1 MEIFDMKS
9 YDDIAVKK
17 MEELLD
23 VVAQTERFDADDEL
37 SADELDKVTAGL
49 TLPSFQKFMQ
59 YVRER
64 DANE

>member
-1 MEIFDMKS
+1 MKN

-23 VVAQTERFDADDEL
+23 IVAEAECFDADDEL
-37 SADELDKVTAGL
+37 TVDELDKVTAGV
-49 TLPSFQKFMQ
+49 TVPSFQKFMQ

-64 DANE
+64 DTSE